1 MKQKALCAVQMN
13 WSAEHYRSREAFE
26 AKIRSLLDKCPAKS
40 ENLDIMAAFPEDV
53 GTPLVLMDS
62 PDWVFRAGS
71 LRSAIIRLAVCYAA
85 QTLKYKLSYRTGL
98 IRSLILARADTAAK
112 AYFETFSGLAREYGI
127 YLAAG
132 SILLPDIISLP
143 DKPWERGNTYQFNLP
158 DVYNICFLFGPDG
171 RIMGYQK
178 KVYLVPDLEDEKG
191 FDIVSGSL
199 SDLKVFDSPFGKL
212 GIAVCLD
219 GFKADVLQRLV
230 ELGANILIQPS
241 ANSKPWNRDE
251 QEGWM
256 KSVWTAVDSS
266 GFAYAMNPM
275 MTGCLYD
282 LCFEGQS
289 SILEKNYTG
298 RKTGYSALQPVEH
311 FVKIAEGWNS
321 EEIITVFINDIE

>member
-40 ENLDIMAAFPEDV
+40 ENLDILAAFPEDV

-98 IRSLILARADTAAK
+98 IRSLILAGQIQQQKPILRP
-112 AYFETFSGLAREYGI
+112 FPGLPGSMSI

-143 DKPWERGNTYQFNLP
+143 DKPWERAIHISNLP

-171 RIMGYQK
+171 RSMVIRK
-178 KVYLVPDLEDEKG
+178 
-191 FDIVSGSL
+191 SL
-199 SDLKVFDSPFGKL
+199 PGTGL
-212 GIAVCLD
+212 G
-219 GFKADVLQRLV
+219 G
-230 ELGANILIQPS
+230 
-241 ANSKPWNRDE
+241 
-251 QEGWM
+251 
-256 KSVWTAVDSS
+256 
-266 GFAYAMNPM
+266 
-275 MTGCLYD
+275 
-282 LCFEGQS
+282 
-289 SILEKNYTG
+289 
-298 RKTGYSALQPVEH
+298 
-311 FVKIAEGWNS
+311 
-321 EEIITVFINDIE
+321 